1 MRAGAKG
8 IKVQCSG
15 RLAGAEMARTETYR
29 EGRVPL
35 TTLRADVDY
44 GFFESKT
51 KYGRIGCKVWIYKG
65 EILPLREEERIRQ
78 AAVERQRRRQRR
90 APRGPEQQAAPEAAV
105 ATEAA
110 PPEQPEQ
117 QKEPAPEQPGPPT
130 ETQGES

>member
-1 MRAGAKG
+1 
-8 IKVQCSG
+8 
-15 RLAGAEMARTETYR
+15 MARTETYR

-44 GFFESKT
+44 GFYESKT

-90 APRGPEQQAAPEAAV
+90 PAGPRPEQTTEAPAAPEA
-105 ATEAA
+105 
-110 PPEQPEQ
+110 
-117 QKEPAPEQPGPPT
+117 PAPEPAAQPAPAPQAT
-130 ETQGES
+130 ESTTTEVQSTEGQS